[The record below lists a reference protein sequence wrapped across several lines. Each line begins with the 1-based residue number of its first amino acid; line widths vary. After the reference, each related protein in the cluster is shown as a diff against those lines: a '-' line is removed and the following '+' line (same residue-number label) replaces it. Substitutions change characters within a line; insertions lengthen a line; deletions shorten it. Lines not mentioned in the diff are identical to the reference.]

1 MKTEEKAI
9 ISYKVFIY
17 LILFISFYQPIIFKL
32 KPTFYIPILA
42 CILLI
47 VSKIKMGYLVPLWRT
62 RTGYFIK
69 GIIIIEL
76 YLYIT
81 IFRTRGDESILIQP
95 VHLLFGALLV
105 WGIRNY
111 RLAFKVEDNEF
122 ENVIINTGLF
132 QSFVC
137 ILMCIFLPLRGINW
151 SYLLSTLV
159 NPLERQRFEAID
171 VYRFYGI
178 AGPNQYLSA
187 IGTVSALLFLL
198 AVFRA
203 VSDKLDVK
211 MIIKAIFLLVPALL
225 DSRTGVLCATFG
237 VTVLL
242 FFCYCNKKASHFMVI
257 TLWGGIICSILLG
270 SLVVQNRFFHK
281 FYVKPI
287 DTQVASGVSGDGIEE
302 VTDSKAASYS
312 MDHWSSSVLSA
323 TVSLATG
330 DTSSKTYEWY
340 GGLLPFN
347 WDIPNGYGLWI
358 GEGKVVEKQ
367 VQPGEIVG
375 RTDAG
380 YARLICVGGIFLTFL
395 SLAVLIYVE
404 GTHVCPDAHP
414 LSIAVIMCFLLA
426 EFKGSVYL
434 QVPVVILLLLI
445 ADIFFDRLQ
454 EDKCE
459 NEELL

>member
-1 MKTEEKAI
+1 
-9 ISYKVFIY
+9 
-17 LILFISFYQPIIFKL
+17 
-32 KPTFYIPILA
+32 
-42 CILLI
+42 
-47 VSKIKMGYLVPLWRT
+47 MGD
-62 RTGYFIK
+62 FIK
-69 GIIIIEL
+69 GISIIEL
-76 YLYIT
+76 YLCIT
-81 IFRTRGDESILIQP
+81 IFRTRGDESILIQS
-95 VHLLFGALLV
+95 VHLFFGALLV

-111 RLAFKVEDNEF
+111 RLAFKFDTNEF
-122 ENVIINTGLF
+122 EKVIINTGLF

-137 ILMCIFLPLRGINW
+137 ILMCFFLPLRGINW
-151 SYLLSTLV
+151 SYLLSVLD
-159 NPLERQRFEAID
+159 PLEKQRFEAID

-211 MIIKAIFLLVPALL
+211 MIFKAIFLLVPAFLN
-225 DSRTGVLCATFG
+225 SRTGVLCAAFG

-242 FFCYCNKKASHFMVI
+242 LFCYCNRKTSHFTIIM
-257 TLWGGIICSILLG
+257 LWGGIICSILLG
-270 SLVVQNRFFHK
+270 SLIVQKSFFHK
-281 FYVKPI
+281 FYVKPNDI
-287 DTQVASGVSGDGIEE
+287 RVASGISGDAIEDPSFSE
-302 VTDSKAASYS
+302 QVPDSKTASYS

-340 GGLLPFN
+340 GGLLPSN
-347 WDIPNGYGLWI
+347 WDIPHGYGLWI

-380 YARLICVGGIFLTFL
+380 YARLICVGGFFLVFL

-404 GTHVCPDAHP
+404 GVRVRPDTHP

-445 ADIFFDRLQ
+445 ADTLFDRPQ
-454 EDKCE
+454 EAGC
-459 NEELL
+459 